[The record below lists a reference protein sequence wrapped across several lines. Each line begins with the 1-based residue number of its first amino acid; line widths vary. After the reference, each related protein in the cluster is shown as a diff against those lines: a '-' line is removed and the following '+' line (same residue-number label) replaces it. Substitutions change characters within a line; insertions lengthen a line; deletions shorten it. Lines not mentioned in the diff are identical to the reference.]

1 MTEMVMIKM
10 IWMIVTM
17 VDDDE
22 VEGHD
27 DNI

>member
-10 IWMIVTM
+10 VWMIVTM

>member
-17 VDDDE
+17 VDDDV